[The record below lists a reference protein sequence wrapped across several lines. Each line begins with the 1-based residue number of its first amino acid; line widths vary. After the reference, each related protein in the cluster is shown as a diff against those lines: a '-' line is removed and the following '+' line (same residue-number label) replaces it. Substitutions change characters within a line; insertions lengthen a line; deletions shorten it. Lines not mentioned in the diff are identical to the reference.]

1 VGKGLFVKIC
11 DYVNNCSVIT
21 YCLIHAHTKY
31 RSTGIAKDIMS
42 NKKSTVTQCPTVPVE
57 EEIEEDLK
65 VIDETETPLLT
76 GQYCTYICNE

>member
-1 VGKGLFVKIC
+1 
-11 DYVNNCSVIT
+11 
-21 YCLIHAHTKY
+21 
-31 RSTGIAKDIMS
+31 MS